1 MIKHGADWKRELSGH
16 KKDTPATAIAFA
28 MQKQGHDGALAA
40 PEPEPS
46 ASLSPSPSPEPQA
59 LSLSPSETAFNP
71 DRDPGSTL
79 TLTFSPRAP
88 RPFYLPA
95 PPALPLSRR
104 ALHRASEFSPAD
116 GARLPENLGAREG

>member
-1 MIKHGADWKRELSGH
+1 MIKHGADWRRELSGH
-16 KKDTPATAIAFA
+16 KEGTPATAIAFA

-71 DRDPGSTL
+71 DRDPGSPV
-79 TLTFSPRAP
+79 TLTFTTP
-88 RPFYLPA
+88 RPPPLLPTRT
-95 PPALPLSRR
+95 PGLTP
-104 ALHRASEFSPAD
+104 
-116 GARLPENLGAREG
+116 